1 MRRAPLVGVLS
12 GLVLVVALSAAIDA
26 VAGEVEASV
35 WEALALDRPSQAV
48 EAPAFELRDLA
59 GRAVALKD
67 LRGRVVMLY
76 FWTTW

>member
-1 MRRAPLVGVLS
+1 MRRAPLVGVLT
-12 GLVLVVALSAAIDA
+12 GLLLAVALSVATDA
-26 VAGEVEASV
+26 LGGEVATSA

-48 EAPAFELRDLA
+48 EAPAFELRDLG
-59 GRAVALKD
+59 GRAVSLGE